1 MKARIYLHS
10 EVAVQPSLLVE
21 MRSEPAAGDLLDTEL
36 YGPCEVLEV
45 VSTPTDR
52 HQDAVVL
59 LRLSDPPRFQ
69 G

>member
-1 MKARIYLHS
+1 MKARIYLNS
-10 EVAVQPSLLVE
+10 EVAVKPSLLVE
-21 MRSEPAAGDLLDTEL
+21 MRSAPAAGDLLDTEL

-45 VSTPTDR
+45 VSTPADR